1 MRRREGGLHF
11 HKSWPSCN
19 IYLLM
24 RDNSVLS
31 FENIKAIDFQ
41 PLKRKKDLLVRNY
54 ELLQS
59 HYLGGVD
66 VLDQHG
72 HYQDNTFCSC
82 IVNEHDSVCVFKNP
96 SPIWEWYTRCT
107 FCNVLPI
114 DLHILNKLICIYII
128 SCSFCA
134 YSFVLICICS
144 PKLLRELIEN
154 FQLQAS
160 A

>member
-24 RDNSVLS
+24 RYNSVLS
-31 FENIKAIDFQ
+31 FQHFKAIDFQ
-41 PLKRKKDLLVRNY
+41 PLERKKDLLVRDY

-59 HYLGGVD
+59 HYCRRFNE
-66 VLDQHG
+66 LDQHG
-72 HYQDNTFCSC
+72 HYQEITFCC
-82 IVNEHDSVCVFKNP
+82 IVNEFDSVCVFKNP

-128 SCSFCA
+128 SCSFCSC
-134 YSFVLICICS
+134 SFVLICICY
-144 PKLLRELIEN
+144 PKLLRKLIEN